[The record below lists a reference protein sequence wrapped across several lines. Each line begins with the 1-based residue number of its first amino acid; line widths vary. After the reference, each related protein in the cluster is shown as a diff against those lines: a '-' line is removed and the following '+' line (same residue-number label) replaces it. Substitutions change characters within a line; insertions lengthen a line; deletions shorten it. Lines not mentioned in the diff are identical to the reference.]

1 MSEQKIRNDKKEK
14 GDQSNPALEQNQSE
28 KPMSFIGMVMMT
40 GFIGGLL
47 WSSIAYLC
55 YYFSFT
61 KIEPNI
67 IFEPWAVGDW
77 KDRWIGIALSIIAY
91 GIISIGVALV
101 YYAALRKFRSMW
113 IGAGYGVVLFLAVF
127 LLLKPLFP
135 SMESLTA
142 IDYHTLITTVC
153 IYILYGVFI
162 GYSISYEENELR
174 HQEQKEKSGEVVP

>member
-1 MSEQKIRNDKKEK
+1 MSEDNKQSEKDIK
-14 GDQSNPALEQNQSE
+14 GDQSNPSLEQNQSE
-28 KPMSFIGMVMMT
+28 KPMSFIAIVVLT

-47 WSSIAYLC
+47 WSAVAYLS

-67 IFEPWAVGDW
+67 VFEPWAVGDW
-77 KDRWIGIALSIIAY
+77 KEQWIGIILSIVAY

-101 YYAALRKFRSMW
+101 YYGLLRKFKSMW
-113 IGAGYGVVLFLAVF
+113 VGAGYGIVLFFAVF
-127 LLLKPLFP
+127 LILKPLFP
-135 SMESLTA
+135 SMKSLTA
-142 IDYHTLITTVC
+142 TDYHTLITTFC

-174 HQEQKEKSGEVVP
+174 HQEMKEKSGEVVQ

>member
-1 MSEQKIRNDKKEK
+1 MSEQKNEAAKVK
-14 GDQSNPALEQNQSE
+14 GDQTDPALEQNQSE
-28 KPMSFIGMVMMT
+28 KPMSFMGMVILT

-61 KIEPNI
+61 KLEPNI
-67 IFEPWAVGDW
+67 IFEPWAAGDW
-77 KDRWIGIALSIIAY
+77 RERWIGIILSILAY

-101 YYAALRKFRSMW
+101 YYGVLRKFKSMW
-113 IGAGYGVVLFLAVF
+113 VGAGYGIVLFFTVF

-135 SMESLTA
+135 SIKSFTA
-142 IDYHTLITTVC
+142 IDYHTLITSLC

-162 GYSISYEENELR
+162 GFSISYEENELR
-174 HQEQKEKSGEVVP
+174 HQEQKEKSGEVTP

>member
-1 MSEQKIRNDKKEK
+1 MSEHKNQPEKEK
-14 GDQSNPALEQNQSE
+14 GDQSNPELEQNKSE
-28 KPMSFIGMVMMT
+28 KPMSFIGMVVVT

-47 WSSIAYLC
+47 WSAIAYLS

-77 KDRWIGIALSIIAY
+77 KDRWIGIALSILAY
-91 GIISIGVALV
+91 GIISIGAALV
-101 YYAALRKFRSMW
+101 YYGVLRKFKSIW
-113 IGAGYGVVLFLAVF
+113 VGAGYGIVLFLTVF

-135 SMESLTA
+135 SMKSLTA

-174 HQEQKEKSGEVVP
+174 HQEQKEKTGEVVP

>member
-1 MSEQKIRNDKKEK
+1 MSEQKNQAEKVK
-14 GDQSNPALEQNQSE
+14 GDQTNPALEQNQSE
-28 KPMSFIGMVMMT
+28 KPMSFIGMVMLT
-40 GFIGGLL
+40 GFIGGLI

-61 KIEPNI
+61 KLEPNI

-77 KDRWIGIALSIIAY
+77 RERWIGIILSILAY

-101 YYAALRKFRSMW
+101 YYGALRKFKSMW
-113 IGAGYGVVLFLAVF
+113 VGAGYGIVLFFTVF
-127 LLLKPLFP
+127 LLLRPLFP
-135 SMESLTA
+135 SIKSFAA
-142 IDYHTLITTVC
+142 IDYHTLITSLC

-174 HQEQKEKSGEVVP
+174 HEEQKQKSGEMAH

>member
-1 MSEQKIRNDKKEK
+1 MSEQKRHNEKKEK
-14 GDQSNPALEQNQSE
+14 GDQSDPALEQNQSE
-28 KPMSFIGMVMMT
+28 KPMSFVMMVMLT

-47 WSSIAYLC
+47 WSAIAYLC

-77 KDRWIGIALSIIAY
+77 SDRWIGIALSILAY

-101 YYAALRKFRSMW
+101 YYAVLRKLKSMW
-113 IGAGYGVVLFLAVF
+113 VGAGYGVLLFLVVF
-127 LLLKPLFP
+127 ILLKPLFP
-135 SMESLTA
+135 SMKSLTA
-142 IDYHTLITTVC
+142 IDYHTLITTLC
-153 IYILYGVFI
+153 IYVLYGVFI